1 MNQNQAFRVLSKTMI
16 FGTIPY
22 RSKVC
27 KCCDSSGV
35 SRLGKTCRSCRG
47 EGGLYTML
55 SVESSDKIL
64 RGAGFKI
71 RENKN
76 NFSVVTLGGK
86 KSDVKFDLSKVAI
99 EERTVAGNV
108 AVAQLYQYSN
118 RMVLDAY
125 RG

>member
-1 MNQNQAFRVLSKTMI
+1 
-16 FGTIPY
+16 
-22 RSKVC
+22 
-27 KCCDSSGV
+27 
-35 SRLGKTCRSCRG
+35 
-47 EGGLYTML
+47 ML

-86 KSDVKFDLSKVAI
+86 KSDVKFDLSKVSI
-99 EERTVAGNV
+99 EERTVAGNI

-118 RMVLDAY
+118 HMVLDAY
-125 RG
+125 KG